1 MMTTMTTRATVLF
14 ATAVLA
20 LGSCNHDGA
29 ATSAAPP
36 GQQRPRA
43 TSAAIGELL
52 AAVPSSAAA
61 LGFIDVEE
69 SPWSLV
75 TGGALLPLDEATRVA
90 LDKELREYVD
100 RYLGIDLSGLQYAV
114 GYVSGP
120 PVRGAVLL
128 KSVRGTLK
136 MPGARDYEGGKV
148 WLVDPDRNMSLALRG
163 EVVAFGEGTAVNE
176 VLETLAG
183 KRKAVTADNKALVDW
198 LRKDSNGAVVAF
210 AAIKPKEL
218 PLPAPVTGLERVA
231 VAIHATGVTAT
242 VDGDDASIS
251 WLQARADEAFA
262 KMLAEVEKAHEAA
275 QAGKTSP
282 VEGAMAII
290 GAAYARSFAARL
302 KPRRTGNRLS
312 SSLEV
317 GAARTGASSAVAF
330 VGVLAAVAIP
340 AFMDY
345 MKRSKRAEAALDLD
359 EPAVKPD

>member
-1 MMTTMTTRATVLF
+1 MTTMTMRAAVFF
-14 ATAVLA
+14 AAAVLA
-20 LGSCNHDGA
+20 LSSCNHDGA

-43 TSAAIGELL
+43 TSPAIGELL

-61 LGFIDVEE
+61 LGFIDVED

-75 TGGALLPLDEATRVA
+75 TGGALLPLDEATRTA

-100 RYLGIDLSGLQYAV
+100 RYLGVDLSRLQYAV

-120 PVRGAVLL
+120 PVRGALL
-128 KSVRGTLK
+128 VKSVTGTLK
-136 MPGARDYEGGKV
+136 MPGATEYEGGKV

-163 EVVAFGEGTAVNE
+163 DVVVFGEGTAVNE

-198 LRKDSNGAVVAF
+198 LRKDSNGAVLAF

-231 VAIHATGVTAT
+231 ITIHATGIAAT

-262 KMLAEVEKAHEAA
+262 KMLAEVEKAHAAA
-275 QAGKTSP
+275 QAGKTNP
-282 VEGAMAII
+282 AEGAMAII
-290 GAAYARSFAARL
+290 GAAYARSYAARL

-312 SSLEV
+312 SSLDV
-317 GAARTGASSAVAF
+317 GSAHTGASSVVAL

-340 AFMDY
+340 AFIDY
-345 MKRSKRAEAALDLD
+345 TKRSRMIEAMPSA
-359 EPAVKPD
+359 PP